1 MGDSQ
6 MPPSQPSPTSGGRG
20 ILAPFRGRV
29 REGAPGPSQRV
40 AAFAGRWAAPGAI
53 MLLALAIWEGAVW
66 LLQIERWLLPSPT
79 AIGAELVES
88 RELLLRHTLTTLEE
102 VLIGFALAL
111 VVGIAAAMA
120 IAYSR
125 IVERAAYPFVIA
137 SQTIPIIAIAPLLL
151 VWIGYG
157 IWPKIIVVVLI
168 SFFPIV
174 VNMVDGLKS
183 VDPDMLNMMRSLGA
197 GRRQIFTKVQAPSS
211 LPFLFSGVRVAIAL
225 SVIGAV
231 IGEWVG
237 SSAGLGYLMTRS
249 APQFLT
255 ERVFASIF
263 ILSVMGVALFALVVL
278 VERLALPWNQ
288 WERRSRALEK
298 L

>member
-1 MGDSQ
+1 MANSSI
-6 MPPSQPSPTSGGRG
+6 PPSRPSSTSEGRG
-20 ILAPFRGRV
+20 ILSPFRGRV
-29 REGAPGPSQRV
+29 REGVSARPSWG
-40 AAFAGRWAAPGAI
+40 AALLSRWAAPGAI
-53 MLLALAIWEGAVW
+53 ILLALTAWEVGVR
-66 LLQIERWLLPSPT
+66 LLQIERWLLPSPS

-102 VLIGFALAL
+102 VVIGFGLAL

-197 GRRQIFTKVQAPSS
+197 GRWQIFTKVQVPSS

-255 ERVFASIF
+255 ERVFAAIF

-278 VERLALPWNQ
+278 AERLALPWNQ
-288 WERRSRALEK
+288 WERRARALEK

>member
-1 MGDSQ
+1 MAGSMNPGQDRGSGQGSMGVGAASALF
-6 MPPSQPSPTSGGRG
+6 GRW
-20 ILAPFRGRV
+20 V
-29 REGAPGPSQRV
+29 APGGHHTSHPC
-40 AAFAGRWAAPGAI
+40 G
-53 MLLALAIWEGAVW
+53 LEGAVRFFEV
-66 LLQIERWLLPSPT
+66 ERWLLPTPS

-88 RELLLRHTLTTLEE
+88 RSLLLRHTLTTLEE
-102 VLIGFALAL
+102 VLIGFTLAL
-111 VVGIAAAMA
+111 VVGMGAAMA

-125 IVERAAYPFVIA
+125 IVERAVYPYVIA
-137 SQTIPIIAIAPLLL
+137 SQTVPIIAIAPLLL

-197 GRRQIFTKVQAPSS
+197 GRRQIFTRVQVPSS
-211 LPFLFSGVRVAIAL
+211 LPFLFSGVRVAIPL

-237 SSAGLGYLMTRS
+237 ASAGLGYLMTRS

-263 ILSVMGVALFALVVL
+263 VLSVMGVALFALVVL

-288 WERRSRALEK
+288 WERRSRALDR

>member
-1 MGDSQ
+1 MRSRTG
-6 MPPSQPSPTSGGRG
+6 PL
-20 ILAPFRGRV
+20 LAPFRGRV
-29 REGAPGPSQRV
+29 REGAPGPSQRG
-40 AAFAGRWAAPGAI
+40 AALASRWAAPGAI
-53 MLLALAIWEGAVW
+53 MLVALAIWEGAVR

-168 SFFPIV
+168 SFFP
-174 VNMVDGLKS
+174 
-183 VDPDMLNMMRSLGA
+183 
-197 GRRQIFTKVQAPSS
+197 
-211 LPFLFSGVRVAIAL
+211 
-225 SVIGAV
+225 
-231 IGEWVG
+231 
-237 SSAGLGYLMTRS
+237 
-249 APQFLT
+249 
-255 ERVFASIF
+255 
-263 ILSVMGVALFALVVL
+263 
-278 VERLALPWNQ
+278 
-288 WERRSRALEK
+288 
-298 L
+298 

>member
-1 MGDSQ
+1 MTGNST
-6 MPPSQPSPTSGGRG
+6 PGRAYGG
-20 ILAPFRGRV
+20 LSA
-29 REGAPGPSQRV
+29 GALM
-40 AAFAGRWAAPGAI
+40 GRWAAPGAI
-53 MLLALAIWEGAVW
+53 IILVLAAWEGAVR
-66 LLQIERWLLPSPT
+66 LFEVERWLLPSPT
-79 AIGAELVES
+79 AIGAELLES
-88 RELLLRHTLTTLEE
+88 RSLLLKHTLVTLEE
-102 VLIGFALAL
+102 VVIGFALAL

-137 SQTIPIIAIAPLLL
+137 SQTVPIIAIAPLLL

-237 SSAGLGYLMTRS
+237 SSAGLGYLMVRS

-288 WERRSRALEK
+288 WEQRSRALEK

>member
-1 MGDSQ
+1 MAGNMNPGQ
-6 MPPSQPSPTSGGRG
+6 NRGSGRRSRG
-20 ILAPFRGRV
+20 A
-29 REGAPGPSQRV
+29 GAAS
-40 AAFAGRWAAPGAI
+40 AFAGRWVAPGAI
-53 MLLALAIWEGAVW
+53 IILVLAAWEAGVRA
-66 LLQIERWLLPSPT
+66 LQIERWLLPTPS

-88 RELLLRHTLTTLEE
+88 RGLLLRHTLTTLEE
-102 VLIGFALAL
+102 VLIGFTLAL
-111 VVGIAAAMA
+111 VVGMGAAMA

-125 IVERAAYPFVIA
+125 IVERAVYPYVIA
-137 SQTIPIIAIAPLLL
+137 SQTVPIIAIAPLLL

-197 GRRQIFTKVQAPSS
+197 GRRQIFTRVQVPSS
-211 LPFLFSGVRVAIAL
+211 LPFLFSGVRVAIPL

-237 SSAGLGYLMTRS
+237 ASAGLGYLMTRS

-263 ILSVMGVALFALVVL
+263 VLSVMGVALFALVVL

-288 WERRSRALEK
+288 WERRGRALEK

>member
-1 MGDSQ
+1 MTGN
-6 MPPSQPSPTSGGRG
+6 T
-20 ILAPFRGRV
+20 
-29 REGAPGPSQRV
+29 APGEGGVRG
-40 AAFAGRWAAPGAI
+40 AASALLGRWAAPGAI
-53 MLLALAIWEGAVW
+53 ILLVLVAWEAAVR
-66 LLQIERWLLPSPT
+66 LFRVERWLLPSPS
-79 AIGAELVES
+79 AIGAELVDS
-88 RELLLRHTLTTLEE
+88 RDLLLRHTLVTLEE
-102 VLIGFALAL
+102 VVIGFALAL

-137 SQTIPIIAIAPLLL
+137 SQTVPIIAIAPLLL

-197 GRRQIFTKVQAPSS
+197 SRRQIFAKVQAPSS

-255 ERVFASIF
+255 ERVFAAIF

-288 WERRSRALEK
+288 WERRSRALER

>member
-1 MGDSQ
+1 MIPRARTDVVE
-6 MPPSQPSPTSGGRG
+6 QPARLGW
-20 ILAPFRGRV
+20 
-29 REGAPGPSQRV
+29 V
-40 AAFAGRWAAPGAI
+40 AGTVSRWVAPGAI
-53 MLLALAIWEGAVW
+53 ILLILAVWEGAVR
-66 LLQIERWLLPSPT
+66 LFEVERWLLPTPS

-88 RELLLRHTLTTLEE
+88 RGLLLRHTLTTLEE
-102 VLIGFALAL
+102 VLIGFTLAL
-111 VVGIAAAMA
+111 VVGMGAAMA

-125 IVERAAYPFVIA
+125 IVERAVYPYVIA
-137 SQTIPIIAIAPLLL
+137 SQTVPIIAIAPLLL

-197 GRRQIFTKVQAPSS
+197 GRRQIFTRVQVPSS
-211 LPFLFSGVRVAIAL
+211 LPFLFSGVRVAIPL

-237 SSAGLGYLMTRS
+237 ASAGLGYLMTRS

-263 ILSVMGVALFALVVL
+263 VLSVMGVALFALAVL

-288 WERRSRALEK
+288 WERRSRALDR

>member
-1 MGDSQ
+1 MGNGH
-6 MPPSQPSPTSGGRG
+6 MPPSRPSPTSGGRS
-20 ILAPFRGRV
+20 ILSPFRGRV
-29 REGAPGPSQRV
+29 REGVSARPSL
-40 AAFAGRWAAPGAI
+40 AIALLSRWAAPGAI
-53 MLLALAIWEGAVW
+53 ILLALTAWEVGVR
-66 LLQIERWLLPSPT
+66 LLQIERWLLPSPS

-88 RELLLRHTLTTLEE
+88 RGLLLRHTLTTLEE
-102 VLIGFALAL
+102 VVIGFGLAL

-197 GRRQIFTKVQAPSS
+197 GRRQIFTKVQVPSS

-255 ERVFASIF
+255 ERVFAAIF

-288 WERRSRALEK
+288 WERRAKALEK

>member
-1 MGDSQ
+1 
-6 MPPSQPSPTSGGRG
+6 
-20 ILAPFRGRV
+20 
-29 REGAPGPSQRV
+29 
-40 AAFAGRWAAPGAI
+40 
-53 MLLALAIWEGAVW
+53 
-66 LLQIERWLLPSPT
+66 
-79 AIGAELVES
+79 
-88 RELLLRHTLTTLEE
+88 
-102 VLIGFALAL
+102 
-111 VVGIAAAMA
+111 
-120 IAYSR
+120 
-125 IVERAAYPFVIA
+125 
-137 SQTIPIIAIAPLLL
+137 
-151 VWIGYG
+151 
-157 IWPKIIVVVLI
+157 
-168 SFFPIV
+168 
-174 VNMVDGLKS
+174 MVDGLKS

-197 GRRQIFTKVQAPSS
+197 GRRQIFAKVQVPSS

-288 WERRSRALEK
+288 WERRAKALEK

>member
-1 MGDSQ
+1 MG
-6 MPPSQPSPTSGGRG
+6 
-20 ILAPFRGRV
+20 
-29 REGAPGPSQRV
+29 
-40 AAFAGRWAAPGAI
+40 AASTVLSRWAAPGAI
-53 MLLALAIWEGAVW
+53 ILIVLAAWEAAVR
-66 LLQIERWLLPSPT
+66 LFQVERWLLPSPS

-88 RELLLRHTLTTLEE
+88 RDLLLRHTLVTLEE
-102 VLIGFALAL
+102 VVIGFALAL

-137 SQTIPIIAIAPLLL
+137 SQTVPIIAIAPLLL

-237 SSAGLGYLMTRS
+237 ASAGLGYLMTRS

-255 ERVFASIF
+255 ERVFAAIF

-288 WERRSRALEK
+288 WERRSRALER